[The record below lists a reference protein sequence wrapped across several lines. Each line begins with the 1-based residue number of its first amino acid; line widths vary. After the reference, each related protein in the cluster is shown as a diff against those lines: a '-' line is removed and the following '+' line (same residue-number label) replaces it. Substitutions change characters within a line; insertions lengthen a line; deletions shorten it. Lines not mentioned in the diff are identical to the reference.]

1 MIIRSLAV
9 SHSLLQRIGPM
20 LLTTIA
26 LILMLV
32 ISLNGLS
39 IANATPTIRY
49 AKPTASGSGNC
60 ASWAN
65 ACTLKTA
72 LDGSISGTQVWVAQ
86 GIHKSSLT
94 LTTTS
99 FVLKSGVQVYGGF
112 TGTETLLAQRDWVAY
127 PTVLSG
133 DIEGNDTTDYR
144 GVVTETAYL
153 IGNNSTHV
161 VSTSNTLSNTVLDG
175 FYITAG
181 NATGPTA
188 PFCTDGCGGGL
199 FNISGSPTLRNLIF
213 SGNYANARGG
223 GMYNQSYGDPA
234 LSNITFVNNAA
245 EEGGGGLENDL
256 GNPSLFNVTFNGNAA
271 LFKGG
276 GLENL
281 EGNPTL
287 TLVHFNGNSAISGGG
302 MYNATL
308 SYPVL
313 DTVIFIGNM
322 AADGGGFYNAN
333 SSTSILSHTVFIT
346 NTANTSGGGLF
357 NTAGSVGLSNSVFFA
372 NTAPDGAGL
381 ANGADGTLSLL
392 NSKLWGNAAS
402 NRGGGV
408 YNAATGSASLVNVI
422 ASGNSALAFYGGGI
436 YNAGYASIVNVTLSG
451 NYANTSGGGLENYNS
466 GAVANIANS
475 IFFNDIADN
484 AISEIVDAHGSAT
497 AITNSIVE
505 YGYVGTNI
513 IDTNPLFV
521 SDPSSGDGDWTTLA
535 DNDYG
540 DLHLLDISPAIDLG
554 DNAYIPIGITTDLD
568 GLIRIL
574 HGTVDIGAYEFYFH
588 LDVFLP
594 IVRR

>member
-1 MIIRSLAV
+1 
-9 SHSLLQRIGPM
+9 M
-20 LLTTIA
+20 LLITIA

-32 ISLNGLS
+32 ISITGLP
-39 IANATPTIRY
+39 AADATSTIRY
-49 AKPTASGSGNC
+49 AKPIASGSHDC
-60 ASWAN
+60 TSWVN

-72 LDGSISGTQVWVAQ
+72 LDGSISGNQVWVAQ
-86 GIHKSSLT
+86 GIHKSSST

-112 TGTETLLAQRDWVAY
+112 TGVETLLTQRDWIAY
-127 PTVLSG
+127 PTILSG

-144 GVVTETAYL
+144 GVVTQTAYL

-161 VSTSNTLSNTVLDG
+161 VSTSNTLSDTVLDG
-175 FYITAG
+175 FIITAG
-181 NATGPTA
+181 DATGPTA

-199 FNISGSPTLRNLIF
+199 FNIGGSPTLRNLIF

-245 EEGGGGLENDL
+245 GEGGGGLENDL
-256 GNPSLFNVTFNGNAA
+256 GNPTLFNITFNGNAA
-271 LFKGG
+271 LFQGG

-302 MYNATL
+302 MYNAIL
-308 SYPVL
+308 SYPIL
-313 DTVIFIGNM
+313 DAVIFIGNM
-322 AADGGGFYNAN
+322 AANGGGFYNEN

-357 NTAGSVGLSNSVFFA
+357 NTDGNVALSNSVFYA
-372 NTAPDGAGL
+372 NTAPNGAGL
-381 ANGADGTLSLL
+381 ANITGTLSLI
-392 NSKLWGNAAS
+392 NSKLWGNAAGY
-402 NRGGGV
+402 RGGGV
-408 YNAATGSASLVNVI
+408 YNAASSNVSLVNVI
-422 ASGNSALAFYGGGI
+422 ASGNSALGYYGGGI
-436 YNAGYASIVNVTLSG
+436 YNAGNASMVNVTLSG
-451 NYANTSGGGLENYNS
+451 NYANLFGGGLENYGS

-475 IFFNDIADN
+475 IFFYDIADN

-497 AITNSIVE
+497 AITNSIVSG
-505 YGYVGTNI
+505 GYIGTNI

-521 SDPSSGDGDWTTLA
+521 SDPTSGDGDWTTLN

-540 DLHLLDISPAIDLG
+540 DLHLLNISPAIDQG

-568 GLIRIL
+568 GLIRIS
-574 HGTVDIGAYEFYFH
+574 HGTVDMGAYEFYFH

>member
-1 MIIRSLAV
+1 LIIQSLAASRSL
-9 SHSLLQRIGPM
+9 LERIGLM
-20 LLTTIA
+20 LLITIA

-32 ISLNGLS
+32 ISITGLP
-39 IANATPTIRY
+39 AADATSTIRY
-49 AKPTASGSGNC
+49 AKPIASGSHDC
-60 ASWAN
+60 TSWVN

-72 LDGSISGTQVWVAQ
+72 LDGSISGNQVWVAQ
-86 GIHKSSLT
+86 GIHKSSST

-112 TGTETLLAQRDWVAY
+112 TGVETLLTQRDWIAY
-127 PTVLSG
+127 PTILSG

-144 GVVTETAYL
+144 GVVTQTAYL

-161 VSTSNTLSNTVLDG
+161 VSTSNTLSDTVLDG
-175 FYITAG
+175 FIITAG
-181 NATGPTA
+181 DATGPTA

-199 FNISGSPTLRNLIF
+199 FNIGGSPTLRNLIF

-245 EEGGGGLENDL
+245 GEGGGGLENDL
-256 GNPSLFNVTFNGNAA
+256 GNPTLFNITFNGNAA
-271 LFKGG
+271 LFQGG

-302 MYNATL
+302 MYNAIL
-308 SYPVL
+308 SQPIL
-313 DTVIFIGNM
+313 DAVIFIGNM
-322 AADGGGFYNAN
+322 AANGGGFYNEN

-357 NTAGSVGLSNSVFFA
+357 NTDGNVALSNSVFYA
-372 NTAPDGAGL
+372 NTAPNGAGL
-381 ANGADGTLSLL
+381 ANITGSISLL
-392 NSKLWGNAAS
+392 NSKLWGNAAGY
-402 NRGGGV
+402 RGGGV
-408 YNAATGSASLVNVI
+408 YNAASSNVSLVNVI
-422 ASGNSALAFYGGGI
+422 ASGNSALGYYGGGI
-436 YNAGYASIVNVTLSG
+436 YNAGNASMVNVTLSG
-451 NYANTSGGGLENYNS
+451 NYASLFGGGLENYGS

-475 IFFNDIADN
+475 IFFYDIADN

-497 AITNSIVE
+497 AITNSIVSG
-505 YGYVGTNI
+505 GYIGTNI

-521 SDPSSGDGDWTTLA
+521 SDPTSGDGDWTTLN

-540 DLHLLDISPAIDLG
+540 DLHLLNISPAIDQG

-568 GLIRIL
+568 GLIRIS
-574 HGTVDIGAYEFYFH
+574 HGTVDMGAYEFYFH